1 MLTRVL
7 FTSKRLLFR
16 KKDYAL
22 FRHII
27 WNNIGEESR
36 HLDEWDRLQ
45 NLPSEELQAYKE
57 KIMVHF
63 GYDKKDAPPT
73 TFWFKVNI
81 SSIIMHFCLDESNHV
96 ADVEGT
102 KLCWSLKKVKDRI
115 SRQLL
120 TLGSIHLS
128 QTSDNR
134 DWARFKKEP
143 SNQPVT
149 TSHPLNVRATPNIS
163 KYHPPTRT
171 SR

>member
-120 TLGSIHLS
+120 KRLEVFTSHRQVIIEIGQDSKKSHRISLS
-128 QTSDNR
+128 QHR
-134 DWARFKKEP
+134 IR
-143 SNQPVT
+143 
-149 TSHPLNVRATPNIS
+149 
-163 KYHPPTRT
+163 
-171 SR
+171 